1 MRAPAGRLDRRVVLE
16 RREENDEKRGGGRKG
31 QWVEVT
37 TCWARV
43 EPLRSF
49 AANVERVAGGA
60 VSSMPP
66 VRIHIRRSSQVSQV
80 GDGSA
85 AWRVRD
91 ARNPALIYNISSI
104 QNLDERGRFLTLN
117 AVQGQPG

>member
-1 MRAPAGRLDRRVVLE
+1 MRAPAGRLDRRIIIE
-16 RREENDEKRGGGRKG
+16 RRQEADETRGGGRQG
-31 QWVEVT
+31 RWVEVT

-49 AANVERVAGGA
+49 AANVERSEGGA
-60 VSSMPP
+60 ISSMPP
-66 VRIHIRRSSQVSQV
+66 VRIHIRRSSQVSKV

-85 AWRVRD
+85 AWRVKD
-91 ARNPALIYNISSI
+91 ARNADVIYNVKSV

-117 AVQGQPG
+117 AVQSQPG